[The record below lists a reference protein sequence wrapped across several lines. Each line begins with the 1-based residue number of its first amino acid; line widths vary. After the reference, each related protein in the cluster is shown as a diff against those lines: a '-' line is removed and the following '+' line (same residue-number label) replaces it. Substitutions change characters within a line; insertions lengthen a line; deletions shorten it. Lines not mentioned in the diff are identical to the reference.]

1 MSQLTFNFPRQNNSF
16 VPTEEI
22 KTIINDD
29 KNIIHDVYEMSC
41 SSHDIEEE
49 YVFQFRGKRYECI
62 SETRD
67 FDIRQFNTLI
77 EWKDWNT
84 IKNRIVNQ
92 LKWGPNIREV

>member
-1 MSQLTFNFPRQNNSF
+1 MSQLTFNFPLEDITPES
-16 VPTEEI
+16 I
-22 KTIINDD
+22 KDD
-29 KNIIHDVYEMSC
+29 MSC

-49 YVFQFRGKRYECI
+49 YVFQFKGKRYECI

-67 FDIRQFNTLI
+67 FDILQFNTLI

-92 LKWGPNIREV
+92 LMWGPNIREV

>member
-1 MSQLTFNFPRQNNSF
+1 MTAKNKQLTLNFP
-16 VPTEEI
+16 TEDITLEL
-22 KTIINDD
+22 INDD
-29 KNIIHDVYEMSC
+29 EMSC

-67 FDIRQFNTLI
+67 FDIRQFNILI
-77 EWKDWNT
+77 EWKDYNT

-92 LKWGPNIREV
+92 LMWGPNIREV

>member
-16 VPTEEI
+16 VPIEDVTPES
-22 KTIINDD
+22 INDD
-29 KNIIHDVYEMSC
+29 MSC

-49 YVFQFRGKRYECI
+49 YVFQFKGKRYECI

-67 FDIRQFNTLI
+67 FDILQFNTLI

-92 LKWGPNIREV
+92 LMWGPNIREV

>member
-1 MSQLTFNFPRQNNSF
+1 MTAKNKQLTLNFP
-16 VPTEEI
+16 TEDITPEL
-22 KTIINDD
+22 INDD
-29 KNIIHDVYEMSC
+29 NMSC

-67 FDIRQFNTLI
+67 FDIMQFNTLI
-77 EWKDWNT
+77 EWKDYNT

-92 LKWGPNIREV
+92 LMWGPNIREV